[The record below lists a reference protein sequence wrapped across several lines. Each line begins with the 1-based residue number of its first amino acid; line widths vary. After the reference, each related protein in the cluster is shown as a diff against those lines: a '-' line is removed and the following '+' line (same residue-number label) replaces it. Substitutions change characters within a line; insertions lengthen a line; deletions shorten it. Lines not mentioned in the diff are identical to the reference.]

1 MKHNKQNKLQ
11 IKQNK
16 VHVRQHSTGIRS
28 RQRETLRD
36 QSVSRNIMRNFKI
49 LYFVDRASQYNLC

>member
-1 MKHNKQNKLQ
+1 MKHNKQNKLK

-16 VHVRQHSTGIRS
+16 VHVRLHSTGIRS

-36 QSVSRNIMRNFKI
+36 QSVSRNIIRIFS
-49 LYFVDRASQYNLC
+49 LLLCYGWQ